1 MKRQRFTNGTKKVL
15 KRQYTSPEQIEN
27 IADNAVSN
35 GSLWERGTGEKS
47 LKPKGN
53 SCLAGGA
60 NSMAKGVNSNAYMR
74 NVDSYA
80 IQNNYT
86 ADVITIQKNQ
96 VNLHLA
102 IDKDGDSYFINDIGD
117 HFKIPGKFW
126 WKGRFMV
133 MVLNFVHDQVTTWSG
148 IFTAH
153 NINGNVVIRQSTVT
167 QEADENTN
175 NYTLTLAASG
185 DKLEFVVNSK
195 NSEKAYG
202 VANIEWIE
210 IQKK

>member
-53 SCLAGGA
+53 SCLAGGI

-102 IDKDGDSYFINDIGD
+102 IDKDGDSYFINDLGD

-195 NSEKAYG
+195 NGDKAYG
-202 VANIEWIE
+202 IANVEWIE

>member
-1 MKRQRFTNGTKKVL
+1 MKRQRFTNGTRKVL

-27 IADNAVSN
+27 MADSAVSN

-74 NVDSYA
+74 NIESYA
-80 IQNNYT
+80 IPNNYT
-86 ADVITIQKNQ
+86 VDATTLQKNQ

-102 IDKDGDSYFINDIGD
+102 IDKDGNSYFLNDLGGP
-117 HFKIPGKFW
+117 FVIPEKFW

-133 MVLNFVHDQVTTWSG
+133 MVMNFAHDKVTTWSG
-148 IFTAH
+148 VFTAY
-153 NINGNVVIRQSTVT
+153 NISGSVVIRQNTVT
-167 QEADENTN
+167 PEADENTS
-175 NYTLTLAASG
+175 NYTLTLVASG
-185 DKLEFVVNSK
+185 DRLDFVINSK
-195 NSEKAYG
+195 NGDKAYG
-202 VANIEWIE
+202 IANVEWIE